1 MLRARGWGE
10 VLWNVVLEHDKD
22 IYAHKP
28 ATWGIVCKGATQ
40 DQANQNSMAHEVD
53 DLQVPVLTDVLVVVE
68 GGKAD
73 SLCLEDAATGRIS
86 I

>member
-1 MLRARGWGE
+1 M
-10 VLWNVVLEHDKD
+10 VLEHDKD
-22 IYAHKP
+22 IYAHKL
-28 ATWGIVCKGATQ
+28 ATLGIVCKGATQ
-40 DQANQNSMAHEVD
+40 DQANQNFNEED

-68 GGKAD
+68 GGKGD